1 MAWHNL
7 ILSFT
12 QEGKKSPTLKS
23 IIYSMMPI
31 LTNYYAS
38 FWKGLEGSANT
49 IKFPQGGLILG
60 IFITNSA
67 LGIPAVIKQ
76 GLERL

>member
-12 QEGKKSPTLKS
+12 QERKKTLTLKD
-23 IIYSMMPI
+23 IIYSTMPI

-49 IKFPQGGLILG
+49 IKFPQEDLFYDFLLQ
-60 IFITNSA
+60 T
-67 LGIPAVIKQ
+67 LH
-76 GLERL
+76 